1 MAVAIGDNSR
11 WSVVQL
17 QESDARRV
25 FDYLNQDPLLNV
37 YLISRLRDDGIV
49 SNNTTEVRLGDRTI
63 CLATLGSNIVL
74 ASHPPRLASELDPAM
89 ALLAERIT
97 ARGTPVRAIVSESEL
112 VESLWVHLGSR
123 VDPPT
128 VLRLNQP
135 IYALLQKSASHRD
148 LATVRYST
156 LEDLEDLVP
165 ACAAMHREEVGIDPL
180 ERDAFGYRE
189 RIRDLVLS
197 GRSLIL
203 RSDGRIAF
211 KCELSAVTPMAVQ
224 LMGVW
229 THPAMRRRGLA
240 MQGLREVCGH
250 LLQQG
255 RKVTLFVNDFNAPAI
270 TLYRALGFEQIGT
283 NRALIW

>member
-1 MAVAIGDNSR
+1 MAAAIGDNPR

-17 QESDARRV
+17 EESDARRV
-25 FDYLNQDPLLNV
+25 FDYLGREPLLNV
-37 YLISRLRDDGIV
+37 YLISRLRDDGFV
-49 SNNTTEVRLGDRTI
+49 SNSATEVRLNGRTI
-63 CLATLGSNIVL
+63 CIATLGSNIVL
-74 ASHPPRLASELDPAM
+74 ASNPPRVPRELESAM

-97 ARGTPVRAIVSESEL
+97 ARGTLVRAIVSEAEL
-112 VESLWVHLGSR
+112 VEALWLHLRSR
-123 VDPPT
+123 IDPPT
-128 VLRLNQP
+128 VFRMNQP
-135 IYALLQKSASHRD
+135 IYALLERGAIHRD
-148 LATVRYST
+148 LVSVRYST
-156 LEDLEDLVP
+156 LEDLDELVP

-189 RIRDLVLS
+189 RIRELILG

-203 RSDGRIAF
+203 REDGRIAF
-211 KCELSAVTPMAVQ
+211 KCELSAVTPAAVQ

-229 THPAMRRRGLA
+229 THPELRRRGLA
-240 MQGLREVCGH
+240 MRALREICGH